1 MSQLV
6 AILAS
11 KNQNVNIL
19 KRDFVNLGTI
29 KILFLKWQ
37 EFFKEPPLK
46 PLKDFVEIGI
56 ELNKL
61 WSDYSWVPWN
71 GVFPIRYCDPE
82 T

>member
-1 MSQLV
+1 MLHPIGYILDFFSNPMSQLV

-11 KNQNVNIL
+11 KNQNVNML

-56 ELNKL
+56 
-61 WSDYSWVPWN
+61 
-71 GVFPIRYCDPE
+71 
-82 T
+82 